1 MSLPEQP
8 DTTLI
13 RRLTVRGPSG
23 TRERL
28 LPQLEAAHWPA
39 PPDHSW
45 ILVRRVAASASKSSL
60 VEELLQKTQQRI
72 NSRDPAEVICFP
84 TLAALLAA
92 LITDIYKGIAPQR
105 WYWQRWSRLWQL
117 PAGDA
122 IQHLL
127 QEHPRQLVAVCHHLS
142 ANNQLKAVWLQLS
155 RDNASALLGSI
166 RYELGL
172 APTAGNTGGISKDS
186 GAARIPVPEQ
196 QVQAWHPVFT
206 SLPETDPRLK
216 LALMIIATDS
226 APLALC
232 AAPGLTLAMI
242 RQQLTPPRANR
253 EPASGRAIPPVER
266 HKSLTTPRKYLL
278 NGKPNQFHY
287 LKSVPDPAPGRYL
300 PR

>member
-127 QEHPRQLVAVCHHLS
+127 QEPSPSTGCSLPSSVRKQSAQSRLAATIQGQCLRPARVNTLRTRTGTNCRQYRRDQQGLRCS
-142 ANNQLKAVWLQLS
+142 TDTCS
-155 RDNASALLGSI
+155 R
-166 RYELGL
+166 
-172 APTAGNTGGISKDS
+172 TAGTG
-186 GAARIPVPEQ
+186 
-196 QVQAWHPVFT
+196 
-206 SLPETDPRLK
+206 
-216 LALMIIATDS
+216 M
-226 APLALC
+226 APC
-232 AAPGLTLAMI
+232 FHI
-242 RQQLTPPRANR
+242 
-253 EPASGRAIPPVER
+253 ASGNRSTAEAGIDDYR
-266 HKSLTTPRKYLL
+266 
-278 NGKPNQFHY
+278 N
-287 LKSVPDPAPGRYL
+287 
-300 PR
+300 